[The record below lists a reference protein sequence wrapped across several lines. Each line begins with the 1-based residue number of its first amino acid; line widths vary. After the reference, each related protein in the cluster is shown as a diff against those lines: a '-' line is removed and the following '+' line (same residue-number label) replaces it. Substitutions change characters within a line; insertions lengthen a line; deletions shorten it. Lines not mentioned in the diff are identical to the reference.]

1 MKRGRPHG
9 SKEAGMSRIN
19 WREVCKFGAGAAFV
33 GTIANVYLWAYD
45 ISAPFPLSRYT
56 IPPWLFGV
64 RGIISLLV
72 FGICVYVGY
81 LRRPAASSA

>member
-1 MKRGRPHG
+1 M
-9 SKEAGMSRIN
+9 EAGMSRIN

-45 ISAPFPLSRYT
+45 VPVPFPLFGDT

-64 RGIISLLV
+64 RALVSLVV
-72 FGICVYVGY
+72 FGVCVYVAY
-81 LRRPAASSA
+81 LRRPAAAG